1 MIDASV
7 DWSTFSSLATAAGT
21 LVLAVATFSAIRSAN
36 TSARTAERTL
46 LAGLRPVLFPS
57 RLTDPAQEIRW
68 GDNHAAVL
76 EGGRSSVEHVDGVI
90 YLAMSL
96 RNVGAGIAVIHGW
109 RAGPE
114 ERVFED
120 YRPELD
126 DFRIQLRDLYVPAG
140 DSSFWQAAVRDPQH
154 PDRSDLLEGIERG
167 SLIIDVLYGDHEG
180 GQRIVSRFNALR
192 RSEGSPSWEC
202 SVIRHWTIDR
212 HDPRR
217 NA

>member
-1 MIDASV
+1 MAQV
-7 DWSTFSSLATAAGT
+7 QWATVSSLATAAGT

-36 TSARTAERTL
+36 AAARTAERSL

-57 RLTDPAQEIRW
+57 RLVDPPQEIRW

-76 EGGRSSVEHVDGVI
+76 EGGRSSVEHVDGIV

-114 ERVFED
+114 ERVYED
-120 YRPELD
+120 YRPAVE
-126 DFRIQLRDLYVPAG
+126 DFRLHLRDLYVPVG
-140 DSSFWQAAVRDPQH
+140 DSAFWQAAIRDPAH
-154 PDRSDLLEGIERG
+154 PDRDAILDGIARG

-192 RSEGSPSWEC
+192 RSTDSSTWEC
-202 SVIRHWTIDR
+202 SVVRHWTIDR
-212 HDPRR
+212 RDPRR
-217 NA
+217 EA